1 MSADSGPASRVD
13 IAWER
18 DRPYLVNLAFRMLG
32 DIGEAEDVVQ
42 EAFERLIAQD
52 VAQIADVRGWLT
64 VVTGRLC
71 LDQIRLARRRLQRPR
86 DLAAIEASLP
96 GIGASFVDP
105 ADRVTLDDSVRLALT
120 VVLDRLTPAERV
132 AFVLH
137 EIFQVPFDAIAETV
151 GRTPQACR
159 QLARRA
165 RVKIGAAVPDD
176 GAGSTGAEQR
186 LVTDRFIAAC
196 ATGDLAGL
204 LAVLDPAVSGWVDLL
219 PDRITEGADLVAANV
234 LRFWGGR
241 ARLVALSTGR
251 RPVLLGFIGTEL
263 RAVIMLYVETERITE
278 IHVTA
283 NPGAL
288 ARLPG

>member
-1 MSADSGPASRVD
+1 MPSEQPHASRLHG
-13 IAWER
+13 AWEQ

-42 EAFERLIAQD
+42 EAFERLLTND
-52 VAQIADVRGWLT
+52 VAAIADLRGWLT
-64 VVTGRLC
+64 VVTSRLC

-86 DLAAIEASLP
+86 DLGALEASLP
-96 GIGASFVDP
+96 GIGAAFVDP

-137 EIFQVPFDAIAETV
+137 DIFQVPFDDIAESV

-165 RVKIGAAVPDD
+165 RTKIGAAAAD
-176 GAGSTGAEQR
+176 GDIGPAGEQHR
-186 LVTDRFIAAC
+186 MVSDRFITAC
-196 ATGDLAGL
+196 ATGDLDGL
-204 LAVLDPAVSGWVDLL
+204 LAVLDPAVTGWVDLL
-219 PDRITEGADLVAANV
+219 PELVTRGADVVAANI
-234 LRFWGGR
+234 LRYWQH

-251 RPVLLGFIGTEL
+251 RSVLLGFIGLEL
-263 RAVIMLYVETERITE
+263 RAVLVLYIEDGAVNE

-283 NPGAL
+283 NPEAL
-288 ARLPG
+288 ARLRG